1 MSKSESRPLSE
12 RTARAG
18 AWTVGGKLAGKA
30 LDFISL
36 LVLAR
41 FLGPADFGV
50 VAMALIAVQVVEAL
64 SELPLSAVLLNVE
77 KPTDK
82 MYDTAF
88 SMAVLRS
95 VAIVTVLAV
104 LSWPLSIVY
113 HEPRLI
119 ALQCVLATAP
129 AMRGLVS
136 QRLTEFARVF
146 DFRRNVALEIFGKAA
161 SLVIATTLAI
171 TTHSYWAIAAGMVS
185 TTLVMMIASYIFAP
199 QRIRFDFSQ
208 WRLFADMVGWNT
220 AGQVLSAINWQV
232 DKIVLPRFV
241 DTMTFGRF
249 TAADNLIGIPLQAIV
264 APLSGPL
271 YSAFVATHAKT
282 DLARIYLKVYAGI
295 LSLVGIILLM
305 IAILSEPIVRL
316 ILGPKWLETAPIL
329 AWLALTAIA
338 MLPSTILPP
347 LAMALNQTR
356 MVFVNLMVQFVVKV
370 PLIVVLAATLHLQ
383 GVLIGHA
390 ISSAVVFVTCLFIV
404 RHLIGLSVKTQLL
417 ALVRPVAAMLPSA
430 AFLLLALRTFS
441 AQESALYLF
450 LNLIW
455 VGACAGILFAAGNL
469 ALWKLAGC
477 PDSYE
482 SLAVR
487 MAGNII
493 RKGQAV
499 KKV

>member
-1 MSKSESRPLSE
+1 MSKSEARPLSE

-18 AWTVGGKLAGKA
+18 AWTVGGKLFGKA

-88 SMAVLRS
+88 SMAVFRS
-95 VAIVTVLAV
+95 LAIIVVLAA
-104 LSWPLSIVY
+104 LSWPLSILY

-146 DFRRNVALEIFGKAA
+146 DFRRNVALDVFGKTG

-185 TTLVMMIASYIFAP
+185 TTLIMMITSYIFAP

-220 AGQVLSAINWQV
+220 AGQVVSAINWQV
-232 DKIVLPRFV
+232 DKMVLPRFV

-271 YSAFVATHAKT
+271 YSAFVATRAKE
-282 DLARIYLKVYAGI
+282 DMARIYLKACAGI
-295 LSLVGIILLM
+295 FALVGIILLM
-305 IAILSEPIVRL
+305 LAILSQPIIQL

-329 AWLALTAIA
+329 AWLAFTAMA
-338 MLPSTILPP
+338 MLPSVVLPS

-370 PLIVVLAATLHLQ
+370 PLIVVLAATMRLQ

-390 ISSAVVFVTCLFIV
+390 IASAVAFVTCLFIV
-404 RHLIGLSVKTQLL
+404 RHLTGLPVKTQLL
-417 ALVRPVAAMLPSA
+417 ALVRPVAAMLLAA
-430 AFLLLALRTFS
+430 AFMLLALRIFS
-441 AQESALYLF
+441 AGEPPVYLF
-450 LNLIW
+450 LNLGW
-455 VGACAGILFAAGNL
+455 VCACTGILFAAGNL

-477 PDSYE
+477 PDGYE

-487 MAGNII
+487 LAGKVI
-493 RKGQAV
+493 RRG
-499 KKV
+499 